1 MTGRRTSYRLR
12 RTRARRIDMAAV
24 LNRPETVS
32 GPEPRKRLRGR
43 IKPQQ
48 HRISV
53 QKHRANKGQ
62 KASRRQIVRQL
73 RLSRLH
79 ARLANI
85 RNDTAHKL
93 KTDLTRRFET
103 IVIED
108 LNVSGRAK
116 NHGVAGA
123 VLDCGFGEIPRQ
135 FQAVRGG
142 RVVVARRFLP
152 STQVCSCCG
161 CLTGAKG
168 REELHLECWI
178 CGECG
183 VEHPRHAN
191 AAINLRTL
199 GTAGAK
205 VTRGDMVPLPAC
217 ASIPARAVGE
227 PRTET
232 ERTCAHI

>member
-24 LNRPETVS
+24 LHRPETVS

-116 NHGVAGA
+116 NHDVAGA

-168 REELHLECWI
+168 REELHLERWI

-183 VEHPRHAN
+183 VDHARDAN
-191 AAINLRTL
+191 AAINLRKS

-205 VTRGDMVPLPAC
+205 VTLRGHG
-217 ASIPARAVGE
+217 ASTGMRKHTGTCRG
-227 PRTET
+227 RTET
-232 ERTCAHI
+232 ERICAHI